1 MNDISA
7 NQVTPPRIRRRQ
19 TLALVLLVVTGVI
32 NYLDRATLAVANEY
46 IRADLGLS
54 LGQMGLLLSAF
65 SWSYALCQLPVG
77 ALVDKIGPR
86 WLLGMGL
93 VLWSLAQAAGG
104 LVSTFGWFVLARI
117 VLGIGEAPQF
127 PAAARVVSNWFPLRA
142 RGTPTGVYNSASP
155 LGVALAPICL
165 TPLIMA
171 SSWHWAFFV
180 TGALGLVAAVV
191 WVALY
196 RDPVR
201 EELSEAERAYLDEG
215 QSIQAAP
222 KTGFAAWRALFGHRA
237 TWGML
242 LGFFGS
248 VYLNWVYLTW
258 LPGYLRTERHMELAQ
273 AGFAA
278 SIPFLCGFAG
288 ALVAGWASDRVTR
301 HAVSPVTGRRKAVVA
316 SMLGMVAF
324 TIPAALVESNTVA
337 VACISIVIFLANAS
351 SACSWS
357 LATAVAPRSR
367 IASLGAI
374 QNFGGFLGGALAPI
388 LTGYIAQSWS
398 FVPALLTEFFTALL
412 LPVRRESWRRCLAV
426 SACFSALSGLLPA
439 AELGAACA
447 TPPNSKKSPAKTIR
461 AARALAFIMSTISP
475 IPPVPGVNRDPWA

>member
-1 MNDISA
+1 MTNTFA
-7 NQVTPPRIRRRQ
+7 NEATPPRIRRSQ
-19 TLALVLLVVTGVI
+19 TLALVLLVVCGVI

-77 ALVDKIGPR
+77 WLVDKVGPR

-93 VLWSLAQAAGG
+93 VVWSLAQAAGG
-104 LVSTFGWFVLARI
+104 LASTFGWFVIARI

-127 PAAARVVSNWFPLRA
+127 PAAARVVSNWFPLRS

-155 LGVALAPICL
+155 LGVALAPL
-165 TPLIMA
+165 LLSPLILA
-171 SSWHWAFFV
+171 TSWHWAFFV

-191 WVALY
+191 WVTLY
-196 RDPVR
+196 RDPVH
-201 EELSEAERAYLDEG
+201 EKMTAAERTYLEADDA
-215 QSIQAAP
+215 SKATT
-222 KTGFAAWRALFGHRA
+222 KVSFAAWCALFRHRA
-237 TWGML
+237 TWGMM

-258 LPGYLRTERHMELAQ
+258 LPGYLRTERHMDLAY
-273 AGFAA
+273 AGIAA
-278 SIPFLCGFAG
+278 SVPFFCGFAG
-288 ALVAGWASDRVTR
+288 ALVAGWASDRVAR
-301 HAVSPVTGRRKAVVA
+301 AASSPLSGRRNAVVVA
-316 SMLGMVAF
+316 MLGMVVF
-324 TIPAALVESNTVA
+324 TIPAALVESNVVA

-357 LATAVAPRSR
+357 LATVAAPSSR

-388 LTGYIAQSWS
+388 LTGYIAQTWS
-398 FVPALLTEFFTALL
+398 FVPALLT
-412 LPVRRESWRRCLAV
+412 
-426 SACFSALSGLLPA
+426 
-439 AELGAACA
+439 GAAIA
-447 TPPNSKKSPAKTIR
+447 FVGAMSYHFLVVR
-461 AARALAFIMSTISP
+461 A
-475 IPPVPGVNRDPWA
+475 IPEHD